1 MPPGGTASQPATRNT
16 AGALDT
22 STFSAGIRLL
32 PSNLQADA
40 RHLYR
45 VLRTID
51 DLVDDEDPQAESRV
65 QAIEHWANGEKT
77 DTPETHILTDLSR
90 RYPLPPEAM
99 LEFCQGMRDDLER
112 KPIDTEADLERYC
125 QYVGGAVG
133 VVLAKIFGTSHPDGE
148 RKMAILGRAFQRT
161 NILRDID
168 EDHAHG
174 RLYIARTT
182 IEQFGPPQ
190 PGAREELL
198 RDQIARADR
207 MYEEGLEAIPLL
219 SRGRK
224 GMALSAALYREI
236 LRQIE
241 RDGYGRDPGRATI
254 PAWRRHLLTAKHRVI
269 RHRPPNTTIHNGRL
283 NTADDPAAKRP
294 SNKLDKSIDSV
305 QAEDTI

>member
-1 MPPGGTASQPATRNT
+1 MPPQGASPQTATPNT
-16 AGALDT
+16 TSALDT

-32 PSNLQADA
+32 PGDLQADA
-40 RHLYR
+40 RRLYR

-65 QAIEHWANGEKT
+65 QAIEHWANGQQT
-77 DTPETHILTDLSR
+77 DTPETHILTDLAS

-99 LEFCQGMRDDLER
+99 IEFCRGMRDDLER

-133 VVLAKIFGTSHPDGE
+133 VVLARIFGTSHPEGE
-148 RKMAILGRAFQRT
+148 HKMAILGRAFQRT

-182 IEQFGPPQ
+182 IDQFGLPE

-207 MYEEGLEAIPLL
+207 MYEEGLGAIPLL
-219 SRGRK
+219 SRGRR
-224 GMALSAALYREI
+224 GMALAAALYREI

-241 RDGYGRDPGRATI
+241 RDGYGRNPGRATI
-254 PAWRRHLLTAKHRVI
+254 PPWRRHILAAKHRVI
-269 RHRPPNTTIHNGRL
+269 RHRPSQHDHRQRSPQHG
-283 NTADDPAAKRP
+283 
-294 SNKLDKSIDSV
+294 
-305 QAEDTI
+305 

>member
-1 MPPGGTASQPATRNT
+1 MRSRGAAPQTTERKAAT
-16 AGALDT
+16 ALDT

-32 PSNLQADA
+32 PSDLQADA

-65 QAIEHWANGEKT
+65 QAIEHWASGQET
-77 DTPETHILTDLSR
+77 DTPETRILVDLSR
-90 RYPLPPEAM
+90 RYPLPPEA
-99 LEFCQGMRDDLER
+99 LIEFCQGMYDDLAR
-112 KPIDTEADLERYC
+112 KPIETEADLERYC
-125 QYVGGAVG
+125 QYVGGTVG
-133 VVLAKIFGTSHPDGE
+133 VMLANIFGTSHPDGE

-174 RLYIARTT
+174 RVYVARTT
-182 IEQFGPPQ
+182 IKQFGLPV

-198 RDQIARADR
+198 RNQIARADR
-207 MYEEGLEAIPLL
+207 MYEEGLGAIPLL
-219 SRGRK
+219 SRGRR

-241 RDGYGRDPGRATI
+241 RDGYGRNPGRIAI
-254 PAWRRHLLTAKHRVI
+254 PARRKHLLTAKHRVL
-269 RHRPPNTTIHNGRL
+269 RHR
-283 NTADDPAAKRP
+283 RP
-294 SNKLDKSIDSV
+294 V
-305 QAEDTI
+305 

>member
-1 MPPGGTASQPATRNT
+1 MPPGGAPPRTATRNT
-16 AGALDT
+16 TSALDT

-40 RHLYR
+40 RNLYR

-51 DLVDDEDPQAESRV
+51 DLVDDQDPQAESRV
-65 QAIEHWANGEKT
+65 QAIEQWAHGQQT
-77 DTPETHILTDLSR
+77 DTPETRILTDLSH
-90 RYPLPPEAM
+90 RYPLPPEAII
-99 LEFCQGMRDDLER
+99 EFCQGMRDDLEH
-112 KPIDTEADLERYC
+112 KPIETEADLERYC
-125 QYVGGAVG
+125 QYVGGAIG
-133 VVLAKIFGTSHPDGE
+133 VVLAKIFGTTHPDGE
-148 RKMAILGRAFQRT
+148 YKMAILGRAFQRT

-182 IEQFGPPQ
+182 IDQYGHPH

-207 MYEEGLEAIPLL
+207 MYAEGLQAIPLL

-224 GMALSAALYREI
+224 GMALSATLYREI

-241 RDGYGRDPGRATI
+241 RDGYGRNPGRATI

-269 RHRPPNTTIHNGRL
+269 RHTPSQHHDRQGRL
-283 NTADDPAAKRP
+283 DTANGPATNQPPTSRT
-294 SNKLDKSIDSV
+294 N
-305 QAEDTI
+305 Q